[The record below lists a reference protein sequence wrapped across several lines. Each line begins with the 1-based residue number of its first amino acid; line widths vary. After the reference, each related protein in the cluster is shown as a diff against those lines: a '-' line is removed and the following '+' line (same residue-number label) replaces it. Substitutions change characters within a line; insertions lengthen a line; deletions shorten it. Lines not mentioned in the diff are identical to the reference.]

1 MTRRLRGERR
11 QERRGERRQERRG
24 ERREERG
31 ERSEE
36 RGERREERGERREER
51 GERREEER
59 GKRREE
65 RGDRR
70 EETGDTSRVRN
81 LYGKATGSIRESY
94 RGGIREGYGR
104 HTVYGTE
111 GIRGSYGKYREGYEE
126 VADR

>member
-1 MTRRLRGERR
+1 VTRRLRGERR
-11 QERRGERRQERRG
+11 EETGEK
-24 ERREERG
+24 RREERG
-31 ERSEE
+31 EMREE

-51 GERREEER
+51 RGE
-59 GKRREE
+59 
-65 RGDRR
+65 RR

-94 RGGIREGYGR
+94 RGGIWEGYGR

>member
-1 MTRRLRGERR
+1 MTRRL
-11 QERRGERRQERRG
+11 RGERRQERRG

-31 ERSEE
+31 ER
-36 RGERREERGERREER
+36 RREERGERREER
-51 GERREEER
+51 RGE
-59 GKRREE
+59 
-65 RGDRR
+65 RR

-94 RGGIREGYGR
+94 RGGIWEGYGR